1 MSYNIDNLNFNNIK
15 NEISNVPK
23 FIKNKSRLSYISSTS
38 YNNSINNSIINNENN
53 NINNNIIN
61 TNRKNKGKSL
71 SAGNFLMD
79 KINNNNLDNE
89 SSNNNNNNRLFFK
102 VNYKIENPKQIE
114 NIESE
119 NRNYLKNLEILHNK
133 QIFDMKKLFKE
144 KVKIYEIKIKE
155 LSNIIND
162 YQKNYISLI
171 EHKNIINNLNEKFK
185 KLMNE
190 KKSDYDKF
198 NYNINNLMKYSEK
211 YKGLLQRLSL
221 YKNYELEI
229 DEIEKKIFFEIYNK
243 KNTNTNNN
251 NNNNNKFINDIN
263 KNSNEMIINDY
274 YLINKL
280 QQDIKYNQIVFEMK
294 ENMDNF
300 LYNIDN
306 NDISLKCDNLINNI
320 NNKFD
325 MILNAANNNYDVK
338 NNINKINNNN
348 KINNINNNNKYN
360 KIIIDNNSN
369 INNNINFDNFLTNKT
384 EIELLDQNLNND
396 GIPNKP

>member
-79 KINNNNLDNE
+79 KNNNNNLDNE
-89 SSNNNNNNRLFFK
+89 SSNNNNNRLFFK

-119 NRNYLKNLEILHNK
+119 NQNYLKNLEILHNK

-144 KVKIYEIKIKE
+144 KIKIYEIKIKE

-243 KNTNTNNN
+243 KNTNN
-251 NNNNNKFINDIN
+251 NNNNNKLINDNN

-360 KIIIDNNSN
+360 NIIIDNNSN

>member
-89 SSNNNNNNRLFFK
+89 SSNNNNNRLFFK

-119 NRNYLKNLEILHNK
+119 NQNYLKNLEILHNK

-144 KVKIYEIKIKE
+144 KIKIYEIKIKE

-211 YKGLLQRLSL
+211 YKGLLKRLI
-221 YKNYELEI
+221 YI
-229 DEIEKKIFFEIYNK
+229 KI
-243 KNTNTNNN
+243 
-251 NNNNNKFINDIN
+251 
-263 KNSNEMIINDY
+263 
-274 YLINKL
+274 
-280 QQDIKYNQIVFEMK
+280 MK
-294 ENMDNF
+294 
-300 LYNIDN
+300 
-306 NDISLKCDNLINNI
+306 
-320 NNKFD
+320 
-325 MILNAANNNYDVK
+325 
-338 NNINKINNNN
+338 
-348 KINNINNNNKYN
+348 
-360 KIIIDNNSN
+360 
-369 INNNINFDNFLTNKT
+369 
-384 EIELLDQNLNND
+384 
-396 GIPNKP
+396 

>member
-61 TNRKNKGKSL
+61 KNRKNKGKSL

-119 NRNYLKNLEILHNK
+119 NQNYLKNLEILHNK

-144 KVKIYEIKIKE
+144 KIKIYEIKIKE

-162 YQKNYISLI
+162 YQKNYISF
-171 EHKNIINNLNEKFK
+171 NE
-185 KLMNE
+185 
-190 KKSDYDKF
+190 
-198 NYNINNLMKYSEK
+198 
-211 YKGLLQRLSL
+211 
-221 YKNYELEI
+221 
-229 DEIEKKIFFEIYNK
+229 
-243 KNTNTNNN
+243 
-251 NNNNNKFINDIN
+251 
-263 KNSNEMIINDY
+263 
-274 YLINKL
+274 
-280 QQDIKYNQIVFEMK
+280 
-294 ENMDNF
+294 
-300 LYNIDN
+300 
-306 NDISLKCDNLINNI
+306 
-320 NNKFD
+320 
-325 MILNAANNNYDVK
+325 
-338 NNINKINNNN
+338 
-348 KINNINNNNKYN
+348 
-360 KIIIDNNSN
+360 
-369 INNNINFDNFLTNKT
+369 
-384 EIELLDQNLNND
+384 
-396 GIPNKP
+396 

>member
-89 SSNNNNNNRLFFK
+89 SSNNNNNRLFFK

-119 NRNYLKNLEILHNK
+119 NQNYLKNLEILHNK

-144 KVKIYEIKIKE
+144 KIKIYEIKIKE

-243 KNTNTNNN
+243 KNTNN
-251 NNNNNKFINDIN
+251 NNNNNKLINDNN

-360 KIIIDNNSN
+360 NIIIDNNSN

>member
-89 SSNNNNNNRLFFK
+89 SSNNNNNRLFFK

-119 NRNYLKNLEILHNK
+119 NQNYLKNLEILHNK

-144 KVKIYEIKIKE
+144 KIKIYEIKIKE

-243 KNTNTNNN
+243 KNTNN
-251 NNNNNKFINDIN
+251 NNNNNKLINDNN
-263 KNSNEMIINDY
+263 KNEMIINDY

-360 KIIIDNNSN
+360 NIIIDNNSN

>member
-61 TNRKNKGKSL
+61 SNRKNKGKSL
-71 SAGNFLMD
+71 STGNFLMD
-79 KINNNNLDNE
+79 KNNNDIINNNLDNE
-89 SSNNNNNNRLFFK
+89 SSNNNNNRLFFK

-119 NRNYLKNLEILHNK
+119 NQNYLKNLEILHNK
-133 QIFDMKKLFKE
+133 QIFDIKKLFKE
-144 KVKIYEIKIKE
+144 KMKIYEIKIKE

-198 NYNINNLMKYSEK
+198 NYNINNLMKNSEK
-211 YKGLLQRLSL
+211 
-221 YKNYELEI
+221 
-229 DEIEKKIFFEIYNK
+229 
-243 KNTNTNNN
+243 
-251 NNNNNKFINDIN
+251 
-263 KNSNEMIINDY
+263 
-274 YLINKL
+274 
-280 QQDIKYNQIVFEMK
+280 
-294 ENMDNF
+294 
-300 LYNIDN
+300 
-306 NDISLKCDNLINNI
+306 
-320 NNKFD
+320 
-325 MILNAANNNYDVK
+325 
-338 NNINKINNNN
+338 
-348 KINNINNNNKYN
+348 
-360 KIIIDNNSN
+360 
-369 INNNINFDNFLTNKT
+369 
-384 EIELLDQNLNND
+384 
-396 GIPNKP
+396 